1 MQVRNKHAV
10 RETHNTQSRFINPFR
25 DQEVDYRCTVPLK
38 EQDRHITIFIT
49 PWGRYRYKT
58 CPQGY
63 AASHDRYIRQLHE
76 IVNDFASKTKWID
89 DTCLREPTLT
99 EIFFQRC
106 HWLDI
111 CRQHGFVQ
119 NPKTFV
125 FGSDTVEFVGFVITL
140 TIIQPSDK
148 HIRAIRDF
156 PTPQHITDF
165 RFWFGLIN
173 RVSYC
178 DSFRN
183 DMAPFREH
191 LKPLSTFY
199 WYDQLQ
205 KVFEQ
210 PKAAILDK
218 IIDGVRKFDSKHF
231 TCLATDWCR
240 KGIGCWFLQKYCT

>member
-1 MQVRNKHAV
+1 M
-10 RETHNTQSRFINPFR
+10 P
-25 DQEVDYRCTVPLK
+25 
-38 EQDRHITIFIT
+38 
-49 PWGRYRYKT
+49 
-58 CPQGY
+58 
-63 AASHDRYIRQLHE
+63 
-76 IVNDFASKTKWID
+76 
-89 DTCLREPTLT
+89 REPTLT

-111 CRQHGFVQ
+111 CGRHGFVQ

-125 FGSDTVEFVGFVITL
+125 FGSDTVEFVGFVITP
-140 TIIQPSDK
+140 TIIQASEK

-156 PTPQHITDF
+156 PTPQNITDI
-165 RFWFGLIN
+165 RSWFGLIN
-173 RVSYC
+173 RVPYC

-183 DMAPFREH
+183 DMAPFRKH
-191 LKPLSTFY
+191 TKPFSTFY

-218 IIDGVRKFDSKHF
+218 ITDGVRKFDSKHF

-240 KGIGCWFLQKYCT
+240 KSNSCWLLQKY